1 MGAYL
6 QSGCRYG
13 LDGGAAGLQFN
24 PESRIVYNFN
34 DTWDIAAEEYDG
46 FGPFSSFDNLHN
58 QFHEVWGAFDRNGK
72 IWDIEAGVGL
82 GLTAGSDRW
91 TLKLMISRDIN
102 KKPWRPHIHL

>member
-1 MGAYL
+1 M
-6 QSGCRYG
+6 
-13 LDGGAAGLQFN
+13 
-24 PESRIVYNFN
+24 YNFN
-34 DTWDIAAEEYDG
+34 STWDVAAEEYDG
-46 FGPFSSFDNLHN
+46 FGRFSSFDDLHN

-102 KKPWRPHIHL
+102 KKPWRLPIHF